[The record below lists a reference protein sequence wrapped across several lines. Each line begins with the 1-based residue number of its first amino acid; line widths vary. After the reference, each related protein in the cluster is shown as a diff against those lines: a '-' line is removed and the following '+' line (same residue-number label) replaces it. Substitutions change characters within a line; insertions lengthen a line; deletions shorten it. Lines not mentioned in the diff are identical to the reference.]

1 MQKPVMSNGFLR
13 KRGGEDHAFVVF
25 SRIYYGRA
33 YADDVGIT
41 YVLLSAFAGRRDR
54 LLHTG
59 PGRLRCQGRCLY

>member
-33 YADDVGIT
+33 YANDVGII
-41 YVLLSAFAGRRDR
+41 YVLLEGGDSYGRI
-54 LLHTG
+54 
-59 PGRLRCQGRCLY
+59 PC